1 MRTLRR
7 RATGERGLS
16 VDEWVKYLGHSYPL
30 GLQSTWVDHSK
41 ESPPNDL
48 GGYSRLA
55 LACPPAFAAQLVRAN
70 LLSQA
75 RFVWRA
81 TRDAVKPGNLFGT
94 PALRTLE
101 RPWTNATTGE
111 LLARME
117 WHAGLAGSAYVL
129 GQGTR
134 LRVLRPDWVTIMI
147 GSDQDPDEAA
157 YALDGEVI
165 GYAYTPGG
173 PGSKARPVSLAPEAV
188 AHWSPIPDPEAT
200 YRGMSW
206 LTPVIREMRGD
217 SLATEHKIN
226 FFQNAGTPN
235 MVVKL
240 PAGVKQEALDQFRSK
255 MEEVTAGTA
264 NAYKTLYLGGGAD
277 VSVVGTDL
285 KQLDF
290 AAVQGAGENRISV
303 ASRVPASIL
312 GIREGL
318 QGSALNAGN
327 FGQAR
332 RVLADSWLHPSLADL
347 CACLEKLAPP
357 VPDRAELWYDP
368 DIPFLREDAKEA
380 ADIVATQAQSM
391 RTLIDGGFTADSA
404 AQAVM
409 TGDFSLLEH
418 SGLFS
423 VQLQAAGAQDPPG
436 GV

>member
-30 GLQSTWVDHSK
+30 GLQSTWQDHSK

-48 GGYSRLA
+48 GGYAALA
-55 LACPPAFAAQLVRAN
+55 LACPPAFGAQLVRAN

-81 TRDAVKPGNLFGT
+81 TRDARKPGNLFGT
-94 PALRTLE
+94 ESLQVLE
-101 RPWTNATTGE
+101 RPWMNATTGE
-111 LLARME
+111 LLSRME
-117 WHAGLAGSAYVL
+117 WHAGLAGNAYVYRH
-129 GQGTR
+129 GDR
-134 LRVLRPDWVTIMI
+134 LRPLRPDWVTVII
-147 GSDQDPDEAA
+147 GSDQDPAEAA
-157 YALDGEVI
+157 FALDGEVV
-165 GYAYTPGG
+165 AYSYHPGG
-173 PGSKARPVSLAPEAV
+173 PGSKARSYTLAPESV
-188 AHWSPIPDPEAT
+188 AHWSPIPDPDAT

-206 LTPVIREMRGD
+206 LTPVLREMRGD

-226 FFQNAGTPN
+226 FFRNAGTPN

-240 PAGVKQEALDQFRSK
+240 PAGVKPEALNQFRSK
-255 MEEVTAGTA
+255 MEEVTAGVG
-264 NAYKTLYLGGGAD
+264 NAYRTLYLGGGAD
-277 VSVVGTDL
+277 IEVVGTDL

-347 CACLEKLAPP
+347 CACLEKLAAPKP
-357 VPDRAELWYDP
+357 ERAELWYDP

-380 ADIVATQAQSM
+380 ADIIAVQSSSI
-391 RTLIDGGFTADSA
+391 RTLIEAGYTADSA
-404 AQAVM
+404 AQAVL
-409 TGDFSLLEH
+409 TGDFSLLDH

-423 VQLQAAGAQDPPG
+423 VQLQAAGAQEA
-436 GV
+436 